1 MPNTAD
7 ADAVLIADVARDVL
21 SEIAPDELPIFPAAS
36 RAYIADPA
44 AALRGL
50 GAKDEMLGFGI
61 EALAVAVTPV
71 VLVVVTEVFQFLTGV
86 AAKAV
91 ADGLAKEI
99 SEIVKAMFKRF
110 RPSTPSIPSVL
121 TREHIAAIH
130 GNVLLAA
137 RRLRLSQDKAL
148 ALANAVTA
156 QLVLKE

>member
-7 ADAVLIADVARDVL
+7 AALVTDVARDVL
-21 SEIAPDELPIFPAAS
+21 SLIAPDELPIFPAAS
-36 RAYIADPA
+36 RAYVADPA

-50 GAKDEMLGFGI
+50 GAKDEMLGFGMD
-61 EALAVAVTPV
+61 ALAAAATPV
-71 VLVVVTEVFQFLTGV
+71 VLIVVTEVFQFLTGV

-91 ADGLAKEI
+91 ADGLTREI
-99 SEIVKAMFKRF
+99 SEIVKAMFRRF
-110 RPSTPSIPSVL
+110 RPSASSIPSIL

-137 RRLRLSQDKAL
+137 QRLRLPQDKAR

>member
-1 MPNTAD
+1 MLNTAD
-7 ADAVLIADVARDVL
+7 AALVTDVARDVL

-36 RAYIADPA
+36 RAYVADPA

-50 GAKDEMLGFGI
+50 GAKDEMLGFGL
-61 EALAVAVTPV
+61 EALAAAATPV
-71 VLVVVTEVFQFLTGV
+71 VLIVVSEVFQFLTGV
-86 AAKAV
+86 ATKAV
-91 ADGLAKEI
+91 ADGLTREI

-110 RPSTPSIPSVL
+110 RPSAPGIPSVL
-121 TREHIAAIH
+121 TREHIATVH

-137 RRLRLSQDKAL
+137 QRLRLPQDKAL

>member
-7 ADAVLIADVARDVL
+7 AALVTDVARDVL
-21 SEIAPDELPIFPAAS
+21 AEIAPDELPIFAAAS
-36 RAYIADPA
+36 RAYAADPA

-50 GAKDEMLGFGI
+50 GDKDDVLGFGL
-61 EALAVAVTPV
+61 EALAAAATPV
-71 VLVVVTEVFQFLTGV
+71 VLIVVTEVFQFLTGV
-86 AAKAV
+86 ATKA
-91 ADGLAKEI
+91 ATDGLTQGI
-99 SEIVKAMFKRF
+99 SETVRAMFKRF
-110 RPSTPSIPSVL
+110 RSSAPSTPSVL

-137 RRLRLSQDKAL
+137 QRLRLPQDKAR